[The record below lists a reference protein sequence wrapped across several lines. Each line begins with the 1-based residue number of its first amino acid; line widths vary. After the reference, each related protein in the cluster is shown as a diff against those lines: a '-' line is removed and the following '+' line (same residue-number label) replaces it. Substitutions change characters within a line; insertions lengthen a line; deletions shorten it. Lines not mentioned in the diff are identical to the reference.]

1 MSVKRTKRDKIL
13 LYIMAFVLVIFG
25 FLWLAVF
32 PQMNKSAELDASISD
47 LETQKAPM
55 EAAILGL
62 NGMQA
67 AYEEAGRQYWN
78 SVSSFH
84 AYTENYEID
93 RMFTNLIV
101 GQYGLR
107 VVSLTMGTPAGVAV
121 EPYWNGTDEKEES
134 TAIDPE
140 NISVLTVRVSVTATG
155 SRDLCQ
161 QLIDDLYLN
170 YPSLRITGYSFVGE
184 GEDNTMN
191 LNLDYYM
198 KAVGDFPQAG
208 E

>member
-1 MSVKRTKRDKIL
+1 MSVKLTKRDKIL

-121 EPYWNGTDEKEES
+121 EPYWNGTDEKRGKHCNRPGEYLR
-134 TAIDPE
+134 ADGAG
-140 NISVLTVRVSVTATG
+140 VRYRHRQPG
-155 SRDLCQ
+155 
-161 QLIDDLYLN
+161 
-170 YPSLRITGYSFVGE
+170 FVPAA
-184 GEDNTMN
+184 D
-191 LNLDYYM
+191 
-198 KAVGDFPQAG
+198 
-208 E
+208 

>member
-1 MSVKRTKRDKIL
+1 MERDDEIEKISKELEDILRMTSEKKRSS
-13 LYIMAFVLVIFG
+13 G
-25 FLWLAVF
+25 
-32 PQMNKSAELDASISD
+32 
-47 LETQKAPM
+47 ET
-55 EAAILGL
+55 E
-62 NGMQA
+62 
-67 AYEEAGRQYWN
+67 
-78 SVSSFH
+78 
-84 AYTENYEID
+84 TEKK
-93 RMFTNLIV
+93 NLIP
-101 GQYGLR
+101 
-107 VVSLTMGTPAGVAV
+107 S
-121 EPYWNGTDEKEES
+121 ENGTDEKEES

>member
-1 MSVKRTKRDKIL
+1 MSVKLTKRDKIL

-62 NGMQA
+62 SGMQA

-78 SVSSFH
+78 AVSYFSP
-84 AYTENYEID
+84 YTENYEID
-93 RMFTNLIV
+93 RMFTNLMV

-121 EPYWNGTDEKEES
+121 DSYWNGLTEEDNGN
-134 TAIDPE
+134 AIDPE
-140 NISVLTVRVSVTATG
+140 NISVLTVRVSITATG